1 MVRVAVD
8 VLVGRV
14 GVKLLR
20 AAGHEVVVE
29 AQPAEPDRD
38 WFARAQAC
46 GAEVVIAADKDL
58 RNLCREHNVNF
69 FKAKSGHRG
78 RITAERFIQQHVAR
92 VTGTITA
99 QHHKRLGK
107 KLSKLLDALDGKQI
121 ATLNELLQIVR
132 AEGRNEGYQ
141 SGNPDWDED

>member
-1 MVRVAVD
+1 MRVAVD

-14 GVKLLR
+14 GIKLLH

-58 RNLCREHNVNF
+58 RNLCRDHNVNF
-69 FKAKSGHRG
+69 FKANSRHRG
-78 RITAERFIQQHVAR
+78 RITAERFIQQHIAR
-92 VTGTITA
+92 VAGTITA
-99 QHHKRLGK
+99 QHHKRMGK
-107 KLSKLLDALDGKQI
+107 KLGAFLDQLDGKQI
-121 ATLNELLQIVR
+121 ATLSELLQIVR
-132 AEGRNEGYQ
+132 EEARSEGYR
-141 SGNPDWDED
+141 SGNPGWDED